1 MRLKILAIV
10 ALLVVGGAAVA
21 ASLGVFSPPANAAS
35 TLLTTAAT
43 MTDVT
48 DEIAATGKVET
59 ASQYDLA
66 FGAAA
71 VEAAGSSSSDSS
83 ASNGSGG
90 TTVTWPVTRLN
101 VAVGDQVKK
110 GQVLAT
116 AGAADLEAQIA
127 EAQRN
132 ASSAALQ
139 LKQAKSEHADAS
151 GTAAK
156 RQTQISLYNAQS
168 ADARAKADLA
178 DLVALRAYRNIT
190 APADGTITAVSISA
204 GANAPSGA
212 AITMISGSLQIT
224 TSVVESDIAAIKV
237 DQQADVT
244 VDAIDASLKG
254 TVASI
259 DPVGTDSGNSGV
271 VSFAVVVRLD
281 SPPAGLRPGM
291 SADISIVAASAT
303 NVLAIPAR
311 ALSGSA
317 GSYTVRVVAADG
329 TVSVRNVEAGLVTSS
344 LAEIKSG
351 LQAGERVVT
360 GTSSAQNSTT
370 TNGGGGGAFPGGGFI
385 RQGKP

>member
-21 ASLGVFSPPANAAS
+21 VSLGVLSPPANAAS

-43 MTDVT
+43 TTDVT
-48 DEIAATGKVET
+48 DEIAATGTVET
-59 ASQYDLA
+59 ASQYDLT
-66 FGAAA
+66 FGAPAA
-71 VEAAGSSSSDSS
+71 ETTGSSSSDDS
-83 ASNGSGG
+83 ASNGSGN
-90 TTVTWPVTRLN
+90 TTVTWPVTRVN
-101 VAVGDQVKK
+101 VVVGDQVTK
-110 GQVLAT
+110 GQLLAT
-116 AGAADLEAQIA
+116 AGSADLEAQIA
-127 EAQRN
+127 DAQRT

-139 LKQAKSEHADAS
+139 LKQAKSDHANAS
-151 GTAAK
+151 GAAAR
-156 RQTQISLYNAQS
+156 RQSQISLYNAQS
-168 ADARAKADLA
+168 ADAKARADLA
-178 DLVALRAYRNIT
+178 DLVALRAFANIT
-190 APADGTITAVSISA
+190 APGDGTITAVSIRS
-204 GANAPSGA
+204 GTDAPSGA

-224 TSVVESDIAAIKV
+224 TNVVESDIAAIKV
-237 DQQADVT
+237 DQQAAVT

-259 DPVGTDSGNSGV
+259 DPVGTDSGSSGV

-317 GSYTVRVVAADG
+317 GNYTVRVVAADG
-329 TVSVRNVEAGLVTSS
+329 TVSVRSVEAGLITSS

-360 GTSSAQNSTT
+360 GTSSAQSSTNT
-370 TNGGGGGAFPGGGFI
+370 VGGGGAFPGGGFI